1 MQQKTLINA
10 SHYIMYKPLWQ
21 YSTRLNKYIVTELS
35 RKRSIILIIIVVFWR
50 LFYQNVS
57 MT

>member
-1 MQQKTLINA
+1 MQQGILINA
-10 SHYIMYKPLWQ
+10 SHYMYKPLWQ

-35 RKRSIILIIIVVFWR
+35 QKRGIILIIIVVFWR
-50 LFYQNVS
+50 LFYQNVI